1 MANYDFS
8 GSIFGATVYYALQFK
23 KKLKRSATFRR
34 DMQPSVMVVT
44 NNKVPVQIKT
54 HPSARQKD
62 DELKKELEAMYEVLP
77 PEVTNPVLKE
87 PKCVYFILKLNHLIL
102 TD

>member
-1 MANYDFS
+1 
-8 GSIFGATVYYALQFK
+8 
-23 KKLKRSATFRR
+23 
-34 DMQPSVMVVT
+34 MQPSVMVVT
-44 NNKVPVQIKT
+44 NNKPQFTQIKT

-87 PKCVYFILKLNHLIL
+87 SKCVYFILKLNHLIL

>member
-1 MANYDFS
+1 
-8 GSIFGATVYYALQFK
+8 
-23 KKLKRSATFRR
+23 
-34 DMQPSVMVVT
+34 MQPSVMVVT
-44 NNKVPVQIKT
+44 NNKAQVTQIKT

-62 DELKKELEAMYEVLP
+62 DELKKELEAMYDVLP

-87 PKCVYFILKLNHLIL
+87 PKFVYFILKLNHLIF